1 MHPEFL
7 KIGPI
12 QIYWY
17 GIFMAL
23 AAIAGLLNWTWLGKG
38 TKRNF
43 NFCSDMLF
51 WIMLAAI
58 LGARI
63 AYIIANLQY
72 FIDYPAQIVRIDQGG
87 LIFYGG
93 LIGASISL
101 ILFAK
106 HKGEKILDI
115 QDLAITSIPLGH
127 ALGRIGCFINGCC
140 YGSIHSGPLAVTYPK
155 GSLAWDHQMETGLLT
170 SVSTHCQPVHP
181 VQLYEAALGTITF
194 VILHIIYKRH
204 KKSGT
209 VLAAYLL
216 TYPIVRFILEFF
228 RGDPRVRYETQF
240 SVAQYISVTLFCL
253 GCAIFLYQYIEN
265 KKAVAKT
272 KKRNN

>member
-51 WIMLAAI
+51 WIMLSGI
-58 LGARI
+58 IGARI
-63 AYIIANLQY
+63 AYIFANLQY
-72 FIDYPAQIVRIDQGG
+72 FIDNPSQIIRIDQGG
-87 LIFYGG
+87 IIFYGG
-93 LIGASISL
+93 LIGATIAL

-106 HKGEKILDI
+106 YKKEKPLDLL
-115 QDLAITSIPLGH
+115 DFVITSIPLGH

-140 YGSIHSGPLAVTYPK
+140 YGAVYNGPLAVTYPK
-155 GSLAWDHQMETGLLT
+155 GSLTWEHQLETGLLSPT
-170 SVSTHCQPVHP
+170 ATHCLPIYP
-181 VQLYEAALGTITF
+181 VQLFESALGIMTF
-194 VILHIIYKRH
+194 IILHITYKRH
-204 KKSGT
+204 KKRGA
-209 VLAAYLL
+209 VLATYLL
-216 TYPIVRFILEFF
+216 IYPVIRFSLEFL
-228 RGDPRVRYETQF
+228 RGDPRVRYNTHF
-240 SVAQYISVTLFCL
+240 DIAQYISITLFII
-253 GCAIFLYQYIEN
+253 GCSIFLTQYLR
-265 KKAVAKT
+265 KKK
-272 KKRNN
+272 

>member
-23 AAIAGLLNWTWLGKG
+23 AAIAGLLNWTWLGRG

-51 WIMLAAI
+51 WIMVAGI
-58 LGARI
+58 LGARL
-63 AYIIANLQY
+63 AYIAANLQY
-72 FIDYPAQIVRIDQGG
+72 FIDHPSQIIRIDQGG

-93 LIGASISL
+93 LIGASLSL

-106 HKGEKILDI
+106 HKHEKPLDI
-115 QDLAITSIPLGH
+115 IDLAITSVPLGH

-140 YGSIHSGPLAVTYPK
+140 YGSINHGPLAVTYPK
-155 GSLAWDHQMETGLLT
+155 GSLAWEHQSELGLLT
-170 SVSTHCQPVHP
+170 ETATHCISVHP
-181 VQLYEAALGTITF
+181 VQLYESILGLLTF
-194 VILHIIYKRH
+194 SILHIIYRR
-204 KKSGT
+204 KKKNGT
-209 VLAAYLL
+209 VLAAYLII
-216 TYPIVRFILEFF
+216 YSIVRFSLEFF

-240 SVAQYISVTLFCL
+240 SVAQYVSIALFIM
-253 GCAIFLYQYIEN
+253 GAGIFLYQHITKQRNIEP
-265 KKAVAKT
+265 
-272 KKRNN
+272 

>member
-7 KIGPI
+7 KIGTI

-51 WIMLAAI
+51 WIMVAGI
-58 LGARI
+58 LGARL
-63 AYIIANLQY
+63 AYIAANLQY
-72 FIDYPAQIVRIDQGG
+72 FIDYPSQIIRIDQGG

-101 ILFAK
+101 ILFARYK
-106 HKGEKILDI
+106 NEKPMDI
-115 QDLAITSIPLGH
+115 IDFAITSIPLGH

-140 YGSIHSGPLAVTYPK
+140 YGSISHGPLAVTYPK
-155 GSLAWDHQMETGLLT
+155 GSLAWEHQTELGLLKT
-170 SVSTHCQPVHP
+170 TATHCLSVHP
-181 VQLYEAALGTITF
+181 VQLYEATLGLLTF
-194 VILHIIYKRH
+194 AILHVVYKRH
-204 KKSGT
+204 KNQGT
-209 VLAAYLL
+209 VLATYLL
-216 TYPIVRFILEFF
+216 IYSAVRFSLEFF
-228 RGDPRVRYETQF
+228 RGDPRIRYETEF
-240 SVAQYISVTLFCL
+240 SVAQYVSITLFIS
-253 GCAIFLYQYIEN
+253 GCGIFLYQYL
-265 KKAVAKT
+265 
-272 KKRNN
+272 KKRSTDSSQ

>member
-23 AAIAGLLNWTWLGKG
+23 AAISGLLNWTWLGRG

-51 WIMLAAI
+51 WIMVAGI

-63 AYIIANLQY
+63 AYIFANLQY
-72 FIDYPAQIVRIDQGG
+72 FINYPAQIIRIDQGG

-93 LIGASISL
+93 LIGASLSL
-101 ILFAK
+101 ILFARYK
-106 HKGEKILDI
+106 QEKVLDI
-115 QDLAITSIPLGH
+115 IDFAITSIPLGH

-140 YGSIHSGPLAVTYPK
+140 YGSIHHGPLAVTYPK
-155 GSLAWDHQMETGLLT
+155 GSLTWEHQSELGLLKET
-170 SVSTHCQPVHP
+170 ATHCIPVHP
-181 VQLYEAALGTITF
+181 VQLYEATLGLITF
-194 VILHIIYKRH
+194 GILHIVYRRH
-204 KKSGT
+204 KQRGT
-209 VLAAYLL
+209 VLATYLL
-216 TYPIVRFILEFF
+216 IYSVIRFSLEFL

-240 SVAQYISVTLFCL
+240 SVAQYVSIALFL
-253 GCAIFLYQYIEN
+253 MGCAILLYQYI
-265 KKAVAKT
+265 KKKF
-272 KKRNN
+272 RR